1 MGFCGGAV
9 VISRLP
15 WPIKLD
21 FGKEALGWGLIAF
34 VGFLLFLLL
43 TFPYGRLQARVLSE
57 IARGTGWEVQAA
69 DWSRGFPVAVE
80 WHDVSWTK
88 PGVASIP
95 VSLMRVDVGVLEL
108 LMGRPALEG
117 LVEFPGNGQVGGGQ
131 ATGEVTASS
140 WSFVGPLSMKGQF
153 QQVNLAAIIKPYVT
167 RGQLQAEVT
176 QEWENRGKEGI
187 VFNGKGSW
195 RADIKELVFERI
207 PIGRAVLPSLAFS
220 RITAAVT
227 CHDAT
232 CDIVEFK
239 GDGPDGTVTAQGRI
253 LLQNPIHTS
262 TLDIGVTILAG
273 AGWATKSAGLP
284 IPPLSPGTPITVKL
298 AGSVANPRVTL

>member
-1 MGFCGGAV
+1 MGFGGDTV

-21 FGKEALGWGLIAF
+21 FGKEALGWGLIVL

-108 LMGRPALEG
+108 LMGRPTLEG

-131 ATGEVTASS
+131 ATGEVSAPS